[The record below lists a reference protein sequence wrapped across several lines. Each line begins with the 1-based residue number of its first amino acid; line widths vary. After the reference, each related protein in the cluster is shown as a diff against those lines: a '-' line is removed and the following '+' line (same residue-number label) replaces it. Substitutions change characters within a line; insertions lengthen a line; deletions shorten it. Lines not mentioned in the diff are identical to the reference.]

1 MVDGRQIRNGN
12 GAQLPPPPP
21 TRLSMVLVL
30 FTWINFLDIF
40 LGQLESCSISSY
52 PLMHFVNIHSVNLKW
67 QRTFDRPLYLSR
79 SFRVDFPRNVHFHS
93 HSSSRVEW
101 PTWFT
106 GKLNGRGGVNN
117 KWSVACTSSL
127 LCFYYYRATK
137 QVLSKQSKAHAIVA
151 IISCWW
157 LFLWLY
163 WTRGPFLSVPHITHC
178 MYICY
183 GENAMHCSLTWGGN
197 KMQWKSRVVSIV
209 ARNLVFI
216 SPHFLFHCIC
226 A

>member
-1 MVDGRQIRNGN
+1 MAKDFWSSFVLI
-12 GAQLPPPPP
+12 AK
-21 TRLSMVLVL
+21 LSSGFSKECPFSFPLVL
-30 FTWINFLDIF
+30 SSWMTNVFY
-40 LGQLESCSISSY
+40 GQ
-52 PLMHFVNIHSVNLKW
+52 
-67 QRTFDRPLYLSR
+67 
-79 SFRVDFPRNVHFHS
+79 
-93 HSSSRVEW
+93 VEW
-101 PTWFT
+101 T
-106 GKLNGRGGVNN
+106 GGVNN

-163 WTRGPFLSVPHITHC
+163 WTRGPFLSVPHITH
-178 MYICY
+178 YICY
-183 GENAMHCSLTWGGN
+183 SENAMHCSLTWGGN